1 MLRPAGAIR
10 GAAKVSRTDPA
21 RALSL
26 PRLVAFGSTN
36 IPIFALQVALSVH
49 LPRYFSS
56 HMGLSLAAV
65 GAAFALVRAIDIPL
79 DPALGLLMDRTRS
92 PLGRYRPWALAGP
105 PVLMAALYLLM
116 HPPRPVGETYLVAV
130 LLMMFLGYSAMF
142 LAQLAWAASI
152 APSYQARSRIFAVIG
167 GLGVVG
173 AMAVLIVPVA
183 LQRLGYSDAQGV
195 EAMIWFVIA
204 AAPLATLV
212 MVARTPERIAPAA
225 ERRFTLADYARL
237 LGRGNVLRLLASDLF
252 IQLGPNWMA
261 ALYLFYFTTRR
272 GFDAAQANLL
282 LLLYVAAG
290 FVGAPVTAWLAARL
304 EKHRALIVCT
314 TAYALAVLATP
325 AAPRGSLAVAVPLM
339 LLAGAAFAGFL
350 VSLRS
355 LAADIADE
363 IRLATGREQTG
374 LIFALMNATTKLASA
389 AGIFL
394 TFRVLAEVGFD
405 PHEGAVN
412 SEAALRGLERAFLSG
427 PAVFVMLGGLAFLG
441 YRLDHVRHAEIRRQL
456 EAGEAALT

>member
-1 MLRPAGAIR
+1 VT
-10 GAAKVSRTDPA
+10 KTDGA

-26 PRLVAFGSTN
+26 PALLAFASTN

-49 LPRYFSS
+49 LPRYFAS

-65 GAAFALVRAIDIPL
+65 GAAFALVRAIDIPV

-92 PLGRYRPWALAGP
+92 RLGRYRPWALAGP

-116 HPPRPVGETYLVAV
+116 HPPGAVSEAYLVAV

-173 AMAVLIVPVA
+173 AIAVLIVPVV

-195 EAMIWFVIA
+195 EAMIWFVIVS
-204 AAPLATLV
+204 APLTTVA
-212 MVARTPERIAPAA
+212 MVARTPERIAPEA
-225 ERRFTLADYARL
+225 EQRFGLADYARL
-237 LGRGNVLRLLASDLF
+237 LARRNVLRLLVSDLC

-272 GFDAAQANLL
+272 GFDAGQANLL
-282 LLLYVAAG
+282 LLIYVAAG
-290 FVGAPVTAWLAARL
+290 FAGAPITASLAARL
-304 EKHRALIVCT
+304 EKHGALIACT
-314 TAYALAVLATP
+314 TTYALAVLATP
-325 AAPRGSLAVAVPLM
+325 FIPRGAFAVAAPMM
-339 LLAGAAFAGFL
+339 LLAGAAFTGFL
-350 VSLRS
+350 VSLRA

-363 IRLATGREQTG
+363 VRLETGREWTG

-394 TFRVLAEVGFD
+394 TFRVLAQVGFD

-412 SEAALRGLERAFLSG
+412 SQAALRGLERAFLSG
-427 PAVFVMLGGLAFLG
+427 PVAFVLVGGLVFVG
-441 YRLDHVRHAEIRRQL
+441 YRLDHRRHADIRRQL
-456 EAGEAALT
+456 EAREAPLAGR